1 MRHFPDI
8 KPHAHVQTHNAA
20 VTACLQAFRAAR
32 SRILETRAVTDDLSY
47 MRGRSIALVGMPGVG
62 KTTIG
67 RRLSKKLDMP
77 FYDSDEEIERASGR
91 TVAGYFRDHG
101 EAAFR
106 AGERRVIERLL
117 DGPPIILA
125 TGGGAYVQEDTQAA
139 LNAGAICIWL
149 KANQNVIF
157 ERVKRKK
164 NRPLLN
170 VPDPKAKLGELL
182 KAREPHYARAHII
195 VDANTGPHTRTVDR
209 VIKSLRARYEA
220 SETSDKVAKCKP

>member
-1 MRHFPDI
+1 MD
-8 KPHAHVQTHNAA
+8 
-20 VTACLQAFRAAR
+20 
-32 SRILETRAVTDDLSY
+32 DDLAFLRS
-47 MRGRSIALVGMPGVG
+47 RSIALVGMPGVG

-67 RRLSKKLDMP
+67 RRLSKKLGMD

-117 DGPPIILA
+117 DGEPIILA
-125 TGGGAYVQEDTQAA
+125 TGGGAYVQPETQAA
-139 LNAGAICIWL
+139 IDAGAVSVWL
-149 KANQNVIF
+149 KANHKVIF
-157 ERVKRKK
+157 ERVRRNK

-170 VPDPKAKLGELL
+170 VPDPKAKLAELM
-182 KAREPHYARAHII
+182 KAREPLYAGAHII

-209 VIKSLRARYEA
+209 VIKNLQAHYA
-220 SETSDKVAKCKP
+220 AKQKSDKVAPCKPQTP